1 VRLKDLRELH
11 QSQAKT
17 AALLHS
23 AHTGGAVIL
32 LSKQCHAEVAKS
44 TGTRFAPIDGGP
56 GYDGNGWQRLGY
68 CYKQAPDIDLADD
81 GTGTPGSK
89 RRFDAEY
96 EDFRKSAEQSLRQL
110 RADITRLVELE
121 QAAQTDRVKRLEYQ
135 ARADDFVR
143 RNGRQWFALA
153 ADYLPEMVEGR
164 GNNDG

>member
-1 VRLKDLRELH
+1 MRIDELKTYSRLT
-11 QSQAKT
+11 SQ
-17 AALLHS
+17 
-23 AHTGGAVIL
+23 HTGGTIIALTRECQAQIA
-32 LSKQCHAEVAKS
+32 KQ

-121 QAAQTDRVKRLEYQ
+121 HLAQTDRVKRLEYQ
-135 ARADDFVR
+135 ARADDFLR

-164 GNNDG
+164 ENNDG